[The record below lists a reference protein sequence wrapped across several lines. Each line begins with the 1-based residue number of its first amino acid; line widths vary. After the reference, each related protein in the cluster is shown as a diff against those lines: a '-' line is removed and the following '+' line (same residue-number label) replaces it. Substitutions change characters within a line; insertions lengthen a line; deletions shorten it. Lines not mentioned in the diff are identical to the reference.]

1 MFFKLLITN
10 YICRLS
16 FINFFLLFSEV
27 CDFVVSEYRSSERI
41 KNYVQRT
48 VFIATLPFIQVQQN
62 DRLSTVFIKNYFIL
76 GKNKK

>member
-1 MFFKLLITN
+1 MSLGL
-10 YICRLS
+10 
-16 FINFFLLFSEV
+16 
-27 CDFVVSEYRSSERI
+27 
-41 KNYVQRT
+41 QH